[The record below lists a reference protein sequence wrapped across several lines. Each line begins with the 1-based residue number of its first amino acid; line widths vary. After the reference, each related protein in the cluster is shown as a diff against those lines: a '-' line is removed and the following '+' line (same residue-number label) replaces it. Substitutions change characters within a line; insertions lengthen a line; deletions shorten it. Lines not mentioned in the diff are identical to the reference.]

1 MFGCFWDPDIRLVCL
16 IHLQSFTT
24 SLFLSQHI
32 AQNITLFQPLTLY
45 FYMNYIP
52 LHRNHINGVLCKT
65 MCESKVCTVWCL
77 VLTWAYNVCEPEV
90 RYKARAH

>member
-1 MFGCFWDPDIRLVCL
+1 
-16 IHLQSFTT
+16 
-24 SLFLSQHI
+24 
-32 AQNITLFQPLTLY
+32 
-45 FYMNYIP
+45 
-52 LHRNHINGVLCKT
+52 